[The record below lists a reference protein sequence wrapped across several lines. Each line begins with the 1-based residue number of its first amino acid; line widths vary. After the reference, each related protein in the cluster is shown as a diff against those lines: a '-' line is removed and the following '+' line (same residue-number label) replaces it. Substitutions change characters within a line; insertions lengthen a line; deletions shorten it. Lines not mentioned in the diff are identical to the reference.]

1 MWGISSNMEQNNAEV
16 VEANA
21 EKEIVVESNGM
32 SYGTIKRVVGDRVK
46 MEDATGN
53 TKSESISSV
62 VSWINAD
69 YTTLQ

>member
-1 MWGISSNMEQNNAEV
+1 MEQNNAEM

-53 TKSESISSV
+53 AKSEPMATV

>member
-1 MWGISSNMEQNNAEV
+1 MEQNNVEV

-21 EKEIVVESNGM
+21 EKEIVIESKGM
-32 SYGTIKRVVGDRVK
+32 SYGTIKCVVGDRVK
-46 MEDATGN
+46 MENADGS
-53 TKSESISSV
+53 TKSAPIDSV

>member
-1 MWGISSNMEQNNAEV
+1 MEQNNAEV

-46 MEDATGN
+46 MEDASGN

>member
-1 MWGISSNMEQNNAEV
+1 MEQNNAEV

-21 EKEIVVESNGM
+21 EKEIVIESNGM

>member
-1 MWGISSNMEQNNAEV
+1 MEQNNVEV

-46 MEDATGN
+46 MENSDGS
-53 TKSESISSV
+53 TKTEAMSSV

>member
-1 MWGISSNMEQNNAEV
+1 MEQNNAEV

-46 MEDATGN
+46 MEDASGN
-53 TKSESISSV
+53 SKSESISSV

>member
-1 MWGISSNMEQNNAEV
+1 MEQNNAAL

-46 MEDATGN
+46 MEDASGN

-62 VSWINAD
+62 VSWIEAD
-69 YTTLQ
+69 YTNLQ

>member
-1 MWGISSNMEQNNAEV
+1 MEQNNAEV
-16 VEANA
+16 VEANT
-21 EKEIVVESNGM
+21 EKEIVVEANGM

-46 MEDATGN
+46 MEDSTGN
-53 TKSESISSV
+53 TKSEPISSV